1 MSKLLVG
8 DLETSGLDPKTDCI
22 LEMALAVVDA
32 RTLEIEDVEK
42 WLVLPP
48 NVDGPRSFDAWVKD
62 LERGNS
68 YVFDMHT
75 KNGLLEELRNA
86 ATITGAA
93 PRSDGR
99 GPFVEHVE
107 QEALQFLVKNCT
119 ALQAVREN
127 RREAAPGE
135 TLFGDSIDDLP
146 KGRDSSF
153 MFTGNSIANLDIP
166 MLKTWMPRFAEAL
179 HYRIMDVSVLRT
191 WLCDISGVDF
201 PEEIA
206 NAIRTGNPVRSSSD
220 DTPAEEAH
228 RAYGDVKACISQLQ
242 AMTAWLRKESL
253 DASSHR
259 MSAATRAAGHA

>member
-8 DLETSGLDPKTDCI
+8 DIESSGLNTKTDCI

-48 NVDGPRSFDAWVKD
+48 NVDGPRSFAAWELD
-62 LERGNS
+62 LKRTNS
-68 YVFDMHT
+68 FVFDMHT
-75 KNGLLEELRNA
+75 KNGLLEELR
-86 ATITGAA
+86 GAA
-93 PRSDGR
+93 YVASSASDDGGAFLER
-99 GPFVEHVE
+99 VE
-107 QEALQFLVKNCT
+107 QEALRFLVKNCP

-135 TLFGDSIDDLP
+135 TLFGDSVDDLP

-206 NAIRTGNPVRSSSD
+206 NAIRTGSPVRSSSEE
-220 DTPAEEAH
+220 TPAAEAH

-242 AMTAWLRKESL
+242 AMTTWLQQES
-253 DASSHR
+253 
-259 MSAATRAAGHA
+259 SAAACARNAAAARAAGHA